1 MSHHA
6 NPSVA
11 PVVFVPSPPAHVLAC
26 ISLPNRYPGDFVRQN
41 IHPEPYGSRILK
53 CKDDIHKE
61 GKRNQMHSVVR
72 ILLLKVVQAKNA
84 QTKYS
89 PAISREDR
97 LFGKQ
102 YLKKSFYF
110 FSIIF
115 FGKQAFVSS
124 DHIIYL

>member
-1 MSHHA
+1 
-6 NPSVA
+6 
-11 PVVFVPSPPAHVLAC
+11 
-26 ISLPNRYPGDFVRQN
+26 
-41 IHPEPYGSRILK
+41 
-53 CKDDIHKE
+53 
-61 GKRNQMHSVVR
+61 MHSVVR